1 MLLPN
6 NLLQTNV
13 EGYLPT
19 NYDTTFYNTNESITF
34 KKLSYEKKNRVIVI
48 QFNKIYK
55 NIISKTSFKVH
66 IIRKGLRNL
75 SR

>member
-34 KKLSYEKKNRVIVI
+34 KKLSYEKKIEF

>member
-34 KKLSYEKKNRVIVI
+34 KKLSYEKKIEYMKKTYI
-48 QFNKIYK
+48 IWFATFNTY
-55 NIISKTSFKVH
+55 
-66 IIRKGLRNL
+66 L
-75 SR
+75 